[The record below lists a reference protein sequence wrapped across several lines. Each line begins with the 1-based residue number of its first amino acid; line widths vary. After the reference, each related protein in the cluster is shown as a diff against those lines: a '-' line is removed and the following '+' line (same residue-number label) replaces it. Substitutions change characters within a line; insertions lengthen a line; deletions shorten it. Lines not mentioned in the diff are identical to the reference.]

1 MITCNYCGQKN
12 RDDSLEC
19 RKCGAPLGES
29 ESLQEKLASVKG
41 GWFSTPGLIAEA
53 MEDKP
58 RIEKILASELAR
70 AKGKE
75 PDINDLMGCIVNTPS
90 TLEEY
95 SEVASLATQ
104 MNRYGIATSDWIRN
118 NVIMSIDADKL

>member
-53 MEDKP
+53 MEDKQYIDKFVHEWTANANACMCYVDAGISP
-58 RIEKILASELAR
+58 SIASNIV
-70 AKGKE
+70 
-75 PDINDLMGCIVNTPS
+75 DI
-90 TLEEY
+90 Y
-95 SEVASLATQ
+95 SK
-104 MNRYGIATSDWIRN
+104 R
-118 NVIMSIDADKL
+118 